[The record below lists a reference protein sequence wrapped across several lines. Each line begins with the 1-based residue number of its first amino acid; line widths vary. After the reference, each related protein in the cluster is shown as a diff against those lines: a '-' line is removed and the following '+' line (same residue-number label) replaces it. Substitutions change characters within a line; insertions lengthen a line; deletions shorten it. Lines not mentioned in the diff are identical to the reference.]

1 MKKKLFII
9 IVCALSAMTTSASY
23 KVDGMEL
30 AITHSQTYT
39 LPFDLSKAESCPG
52 YGLANDGYVIPDK
65 MYEDL
70 QLSKYYHAWDEV
82 DAGMSMGIKFNIG
95 NGMYLGLVDYG
106 GVLENGGYSLVT
118 VDQNYNVVDTLEAGV
133 SYFGDGAMKIKQFR
147 ITDGKEVY
155 VYQLV
160 PTTTKSIPFESF
172 RSVDAYL
179 KCTIYRIDSVGKFV
193 KISETRSEN
202 TRTLTRDELNDDTKN
217 LWDWFQLKP
226 ATGVVTSVH
235 P

>member
-1 MKKKLFII
+1 MSYIELKNVKKEYIMGEVKII
-9 IVCALSAMTTSASY
+9 AAHNVSF
-23 KVDGMEL
+23 
-30 AITHSQTYT
+30 AIEKGEQ
-39 LPFDLSKAESCPG
+39 
-52 YGLANDGYVIPDK
+52 LANQYHVDKDLVLISFDEKDNVISTK
-65 MYEDL
+65 
-70 QLSKYYHAWDEV
+70 V
-82 DAGMSMGIKFNIG
+82 
-95 NGMYLGLVDYG
+95 
-106 GVLENGGYSLVT
+106 
-118 VDQNYNVVDTLEAGV
+118 
-133 SYFGDGAMKIKQFR
+133 KQFK

-160 PTTTKSIPFESF
+160 PTTTKSIPLNTF

-179 KCTIYRIDSVGKFV
+179 KCTIYRIDSAGQFI

-235 P
+235 HK

>member
-1 MKKKLFII
+1 MKIKLFFLICI
-9 IVCALSAMTTSASY
+9 SCIQSIYALNYTKNAIEHLNTSY
-23 KVDGMEL
+23 
-30 AITHSQTYT
+30 
-39 LPFDLSKAESCPG
+39 LPFCCDNNVTFSQSYGILNEG
-52 YGLANDGYVIPDK
+52 YIIPDK
-65 MYEDL
+65 MYENF
-70 QLSKYYHAWDEV
+70 QLTEYFHASDYP
-82 DAGMSMGIKFNIG
+82 DAGMAMCFKFNIG
-95 NGMYLGLVDYG
+95 NGMYLGIIAYG
-106 GVLENGGYSLVT
+106 GALENGGYSLVT
-118 VDQNYNVVDTLEAGV
+118 VDQSYNVVDALEAGV
-133 SYFGDGAMKIKQFR
+133 TYFGDGAMKIKQFH

-160 PTTTKSIPFESF
+160 PTTTKSIPLNTF
-172 RSVDAYL
+172 RSVNAYL
-179 KCTIYRIDSVGKFV
+179 KCTIYRIDSVGKFI